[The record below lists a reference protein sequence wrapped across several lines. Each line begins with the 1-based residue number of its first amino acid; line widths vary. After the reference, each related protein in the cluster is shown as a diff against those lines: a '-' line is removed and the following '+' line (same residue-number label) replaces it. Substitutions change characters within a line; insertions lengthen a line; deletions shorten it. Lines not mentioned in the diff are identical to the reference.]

1 MNNPSKP
8 KRYEQLYLDV
18 ASRISE
24 MSHSKR
30 NKVGCILVRDGRILS
45 MGWNGMPTGFDNVC
59 EVGGQTKQEVIHAE
73 ENAIAKI
80 ACSSDT
86 SEGATLY
93 TTLAPC
99 IECAKLL
106 IQSKVAE
113 VVYNHRYRYDSGIDL
128 LNHAGVKVVSYE
140 SQGR

>member
-1 MNNPSKP
+1 M
-8 KRYEQLYLDV
+8 
-18 ASRISE
+18 
-24 MSHSKR
+24 
-30 NKVGCILVRDGRILS
+30 RDGRILS
-45 MGWNGMPTGFDNVC
+45 MGWNGMPSGFANDC
-59 EVGGQTKQEVIHAE
+59 ELAGKTKEEVIHAE

-99 IECAKLL
+99 VECAKLL
-106 IQSKVAE
+106 IQSKVVK

-128 LNHAGVKVVSYE
+128 LNTVGIEVVSYE

>member
-1 MNNPSKP
+1 
-8 KRYEQLYLDV
+8 
-18 ASRISE
+18 
-24 MSHSKR
+24 
-30 NKVGCILVRDGRILS
+30 
-45 MGWNGMPTGFDNVC
+45 MGWNGMHTGFENVC

>member
-1 MNNPSKP
+1 
-8 KRYEQLYLDV
+8 
-18 ASRISE
+18 
-24 MSHSKR
+24 
-30 NKVGCILVRDGRILS
+30 
-45 MGWNGMPTGFDNVC
+45 MGWNGMPSGLDNTC
-59 EVGGQTKQEVIHAE
+59 ESHGETKQEVIHAE

-99 IECAKLL
+99 IECSKLV
-106 IQSKVAE
+106 IQSKVAK
-113 VVYNHRYRYDSGIDL
+113 VVYNNRYRYDSGIDL
-128 LNHAGVKVVSYE
+128 LNHAGVEVVSYE